1 MNSART
7 ARGIG
12 MPTEDSSSHRAVRYE
27 PDEKPPQA
35 LSFGLGFQHAAL
47 CIAGVVLTPVIV
59 IRAAG
64 EGEPYL
70 SWAVFAALAVSG
82 LTTVLQAVRVGR
94 IGAGYILLMGTSGAF
109 IAVCVTALAEGGP
122 ALLATLIVVSSLF
135 QFALSARL
143 SRLRRIFTPTVAG
156 TVIMLIP
163 VTVMPIIFGM
173 LTDVPEGVPPA
184 AAPASAAATILVIV
198 GLALRAPGIWRLWVP
213 IIGIAAGCV
222 VASFFGLYD
231 AGRVIEAP
239 WIGAPSQGWPGF
251 DLDFA
256 PAFWALLPA
265 FVFVTQ
271 IGAIETIGDSIA
283 IQRVSWRKPRAVDF
297 RVVQGA
303 VAADGTGNLLSGIA
317 GTVPNTTYSTSIAIT
332 ELTGVAA
339 RSVGVWI
346 GVVFLAAAFLPKV
359 SALLLA
365 IPSPVAAAYVTV
377 LLALLFVL
385 GMRIVVQ
392 GGVDYR
398 KATIAG
404 VAFWI
409 GAGFQNKVIFA
420 EHFGEWWGALLGNGM
435 TAGGLTA
442 ILLTVFME
450 LTGPRRKR
458 MEVVLGVEALPEVEG
473 FLREFASRRRWGAE
487 AVRRL
492 CSAGEETIL
501 SLVRPAGPDHANGA
515 NGADGGNEGNGGKEG
530 KDGESGAGEGRRLLL
545 IARGGRTAAEL
556 EFIAAPGDENLEDRM
571 VLLSERSGA
580 PAEHEISLRLLRHYA
595 SSVRH
600 QQYHDTDV
608 VTVRV
613 EGDARE

>member
-1 MNSART
+1 MT
-7 ARGIG
+7 
-12 MPTEDSSSHRAVRYE
+12 TEDTPSHRAVRYE
-27 PDEKPPQA
+27 PDEKPPQT

-94 IGAGYILLMGTSGAF
+94 VGAGYILLMGTSGAF

-135 QFALSARL
+135 QFLLSARL
-143 SRLRRIFTPTVAG
+143 SWLRRVFTPTVAG

-173 LTDVPEGVPPA
+173 LTDAPEGASPA
-184 AAPASAAATILVIV
+184 AAPASAAATLLVIV

-213 IIGIAAGCV
+213 ILGIAAGCA

-231 AGRVIEAP
+231 AGRVLEAP
-239 WIGAPSQGWPGF
+239 WIGAPSEGWPGF
-251 DLDFA
+251 DLDFT

-265 FVFVTQ
+265 FVFVTH

-283 IQRVSWRKPRAVDF
+283 IQRVSWRRPRAVDF

-303 VAADGTGNLLSGIA
+303 VAADGTGNLLSGLA

-409 GAGFQNKVIFA
+409 GVGFQNQVIFA

-450 LTGPRRKR
+450 LTGPRRRR
-458 MEVVLGVEALPEVEG
+458 MEAALGVEALPEVEA
-473 FLREFASRRRWGAE
+473 FLRGFAARRRWGAE
-487 AVRRL
+487 AVQRL
-492 CSAGEETIL
+492 CSAGEETLL
-501 SLVRPAGPDHANGA
+501 SLVRPE
-515 NGADGGNEGNGGKEG
+515 GADDGNGGAGG
-530 KDGESGAGEGRRLLL
+530 KDGSEGEDGASKAGNGRRLLL
-545 IARGGRTAAEL
+545 IARGSRAAAEL
-556 EFIAAPGDENLEDRM
+556 EFIAAPGGENLEDRM
-571 VLLSERSGA
+571 VLLAERSGA
-580 PAEHEISLRLLRHYA
+580 PAEHEVSLRLLRHYA

-613 EGDARE
+613 EGDTSE

>member
-1 MNSART
+1 MT
-7 ARGIG
+7 
-12 MPTEDSSSHRAVRYE
+12 TEDTPSHRAVRYE
-27 PDEKPPQA
+27 PDERPPQT

-59 IRAAG
+59 TRAAG

-94 IGAGYILLMGTSGAF
+94 VGAGYILLMGTSGAF

-135 QFALSARL
+135 QFLLSARL
-143 SRLRRIFTPTVAG
+143 SWLRRVFTPTVAG

-173 LTDVPEGVPPA
+173 LTDAPEGASPA
-184 AAPASAAATILVIV
+184 AAPASAAATLLVIV

-213 IIGIAAGCV
+213 ILGIAAGCA

-231 AGRVIEAP
+231 AGRVLEAP
-239 WIGAPSQGWPGF
+239 WIGAPSEGWPGF
-251 DLDFA
+251 DLDFT

-265 FVFVTQ
+265 FVFVTH

-283 IQRVSWRKPRAVDF
+283 IQRVSWRRPRAVDF

-303 VAADGTGNLLSGIA
+303 VAADGTGNLLSGLA

-409 GAGFQNKVIFA
+409 GVGFQNQVIFA

-450 LTGPRRKR
+450 LTGPRRRR
-458 MEVVLGVEALPEVEG
+458 MEAALGVEALPEVEA
-473 FLREFASRRRWGAE
+473 FLRGFAARRRWGAE
-487 AVRRL
+487 AVQRL
-492 CSAGEETIL
+492 CSAGEETLL
-501 SLVRPAGPDHANGA
+501 SLVRPE
-515 NGADGGNEGNGGKEG
+515 GADDGNGGAGG
-530 KDGESGAGEGRRLLL
+530 KDGSEGEDGASKAGNGRRLLL
-545 IARGGRTAAEL
+545 IARGSRAAAEL
-556 EFIAAPGDENLEDRM
+556 EFIAAPGGENLEDRM
-571 VLLSERSGA
+571 VLLAERSGA
-580 PAEHEISLRLLRHYA
+580 PAEHEVSLRLLRHYA

-613 EGDARE
+613 EGDTSE